1 MLMLIV
7 ESKIFKMRIISQIV
21 VKMSGSEAP
30 PSCLELVSHNQ
41 VNSIGCCLEE
51 LEVRVLGVSM

>member
-7 ESKIFKMRIISQIV
+7 ESKIFKMTIISQIV

-41 VNSIGCCLEE
+41 VNSIGCWMQGDL
-51 LEVRVLGVSM
+51 S